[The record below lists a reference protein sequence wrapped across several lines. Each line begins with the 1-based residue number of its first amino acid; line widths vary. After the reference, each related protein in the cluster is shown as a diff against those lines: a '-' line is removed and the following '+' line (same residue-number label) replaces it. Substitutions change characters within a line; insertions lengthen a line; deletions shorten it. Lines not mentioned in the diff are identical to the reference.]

1 MGRIDRAAAGP
12 LRPTFLTEY
21 GMKRTLRKSGRLLT
35 KLFLQ
40 GLAAMLPIVLTG
52 WILYWL
58 ATTAEAF
65 LGGFVKWLFPE
76 LPYWTGLGVLLGVA
90 LVFGVGLLMN
100 AWITRRLVAAAESLL
115 ERIPLVKTIYGSIRD
130 LAHMLTPKGPG
141 ERFQKVV
148 SVAVA
153 DRVRVIGFVTREDFA
168 GLPDALG
175 DRDELIGVYLPMSYQ
190 IGGYTAY
197 MPRAAVEPL
206 AMSVEDAMRFTL
218 TAGMSGPVRKSDKVI
233 VPGGRPDAD

>member
-1 MGRIDRAAAGP
+1 
-12 LRPTFLTEY
+12 
-21 GMKRTLRKSGRLLT
+21 MKRTLRKSGRLLT
-35 KLFLQ
+35 KVFLQ

-65 LGGFVKWLFPE
+65 LGGFVQWLFPG
-76 LPYWTGLGVLLGVA
+76 LTYWTGLGVVLGLL
-90 LVFGVGLLMN
+90 LIFGVGMLVN
-100 AWITRRLVAAAESLL
+100 AWIMRRLFAAAESLL

-130 LAHMLTPKGPG
+130 LAGMLTPRGPG

-153 DRVRVIGFVTREDFA
+153 DQVRVIGFVTREDFA
-168 GLPDALG
+168 GLPEGLG
-175 DRDELIGVYLPMSYQ
+175 DRNDLIGVYLPMSYQ

-197 MPRAAVEPL
+197 MPRSAVEPL

-218 TAGMSGPVRKSDKVI
+218 TAGMSGPVRRSDKVI
-233 VPGGRPDAD
+233 VPGGRPEDE